1 MTEKSPGELRAAPGD
16 RLVVEGHHQGEAQ
29 RDGEILEV
37 HGDDGGPP
45 FVVRWEDGTTTT
57 PIRVGRQGPAF
68 PQRVLKRD
76 SPFPR
81 G

>member
-1 MTEKSPGELRAAPGD
+1 MTEKSPGELRAALGD

-29 RDGEILEV
+29 RDGKILEV

-57 PIRVGRQGPAF
+57 LYPSSDVKVQHLP
-68 PQRVLKRD
+68 KE
-76 SPFPR
+76 S
-81 G
+81 